1 MRIALFAFLLLVSCA
16 SSTAQIELHRG
27 KLASNEEVGE
37 PLELKAERNA
47 KRTRHA
53 FVYVEV
59 TLENT
64 GSEFVTLQARE
75 VLPAEGNA
83 PVSLVA
89 GKELAAWIENEINLD
104 ASSSRSSVGFT
115 IGGFGFGGGGVGM
128 GAGVGVSTGGNRT
141 APADASAAREAM
153 LRGGGYPND
162 HLFAGDIT
170 VAPNATIK
178 RWFLLQL
185 PSDKVA
191 KKDQTVVLDVAVLAR
206 SGDRNRRYVLE
217 F

>member
-1 MRIALFAFLLLVSCA
+1 MRIALIAFLALSACA
-16 SSTAQIELHRG
+16 SSKAQIELHRG

-37 PLELKAERNA
+37 PLELSAERNE
-47 KRTRHA
+47 KRTRNA
-53 FVYVEV
+53 FIYVEV

-64 GSEFVTLQARE
+64 GSEFVTIQARE
-75 VLPAEGNA
+75 LTAAEGMA
-83 PVSLVA
+83 PMTLVA

-104 ASSSRSSVGFT
+104 AASSRGSVGFS

-128 GAGVGVSTGGNRT
+128 GAGVGVSTGGRA

-185 PSDKVA
+185 PSPKVA
-191 KKDQTVVLDVAVLAR
+191 KKDQSVILDMAVSAR
-206 SGDRNRRYVLE
+206 SGDRTRRYVLE